1 MEKRRQLFRYAVI
14 SGHQD
19 QGQGCQSEPRHLY
32 IFPSG
37 LTRTNFLLARHYV
50 IYAFLTMVFHGS
62 SPKRL
67 GSVPI
72 YTSSYIAS
80 YITCIY
86 FAVASKIIGMR
97 PEYLTGL

>member
-1 MEKRRQLFRYAVI
+1 
-14 SGHQD
+14 
-19 QGQGCQSEPRHLY
+19 
-32 IFPSG
+32 
-37 LTRTNFLLARHYV
+37 
-50 IYAFLTMVFHGS
+50 MVFHGN

-97 PEYLTGL
+97 PEYLTGLRRPALENPNILNKSKATRLVFYLQEKQLTLSEHRL